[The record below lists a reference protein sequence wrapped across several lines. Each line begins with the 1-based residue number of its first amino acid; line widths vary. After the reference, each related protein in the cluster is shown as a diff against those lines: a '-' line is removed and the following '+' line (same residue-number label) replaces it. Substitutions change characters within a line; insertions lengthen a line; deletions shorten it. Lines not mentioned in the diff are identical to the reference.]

1 MKALQ
6 WKEWRLSM
14 SPVPLL
20 FLLLSGLILI
30 PNYPY
35 YVTFFYNGLG
45 LFMLMQSLRENRDTA
60 YLMLLPVTKA
70 EMVRARFRTVVQLEL
85 LQVLACIPFMALRA
99 SYGHLNNAV
108 GIEANTAFLGLGLV
122 QMGLFNLVFFPMHYK
137 NAYDLG
143 KPFVAASVVEFFYIV
158 LAEVCDHVIP
168 YMKTVCESYAL
179 RDQLRQWPV
188 QIKLVS
194 PAAPYFDRADLLI
207 AADCT
212 AYAYGNFHSEFMRGK
227 VTLIGCPKLDAVQY
241 AEKLTEIFARNDIR
255 SVTLTRMEVPCCGG
269 MEFAIRTA
277 LGQAGK
283 EIPFRTVVLSID
295 GAILEE
301 R

>member
-70 EMVRARFRTVVQLEL
+70 EMVCARFRTVVQLEL
-85 LQVLACIPFMALRA
+85 LQVLACVPFMALRA

-108 GIEANTAFLGLGLV
+108 GIEANTAFLGFGLV
-122 QMGLFNLVFFPMHYK
+122 QMGLFNLVLFPMHYK

-143 KPFVAASVVEFFYIV
+143 KPFLAASAAELFYIV
-158 LAEVCDHVIP
+158 LVEACDHVIP

-179 RDQLRQWPV
+179 SDQLRQWPMLLGGV
-188 QIKLVS
+188 AVFALLTW
-194 PAAPYFDRADLLI
+194 AAERSSVRRFEQVDL
-207 AADCT
+207 
-212 AYAYGNFHSEFMRGK
+212 
-227 VTLIGCPKLDAVQY
+227 
-241 AEKLTEIFARNDIR
+241 
-255 SVTLTRMEVPCCGG
+255 
-269 MEFAIRTA
+269 
-277 LGQAGK
+277 
-283 EIPFRTVVLSID
+283 
-295 GAILEE
+295 
-301 R
+301 

>member
-85 LQVLACIPFMALRA
+85 LQVLACVPFMALRA

-122 QMGLFNLVFFPMHYK
+122 QMGLLT
-137 NAYDLG
+137 
-143 KPFVAASVVEFFYIV
+143 S
-158 LAEVCDHVIP
+158 CSSRCTT
-168 YMKTVCESYAL
+168 KTPTTSAN
-179 RDQLRQWPV
+179 RSSRQAWWSFSTSS
-188 QIKLVS
+188 S
-194 PAAPYFDRADLLI
+194 PRCA
-207 AADCT
+207 T
-212 AYAYGNFHSEFMRGK
+212 M
-227 VTLIGCPKLDAVQY
+227 
-241 AEKLTEIFARNDIR
+241 
-255 SVTLTRMEVPCCGG
+255 
-269 MEFAIRTA
+269 
-277 LGQAGK
+277 
-283 EIPFRTVVLSID
+283 
-295 GAILEE
+295 
-301 R
+301 